1 MRILGILPTFFD
13 SRTNLARDM
22 LAEMGELGDYHVF
35 DTIVKQTVRLGEA
48 PLAGKPV
55 TSYASRSTAA
65 AAYRGL
71 AQEVIDL
78 G

>member
-1 MRILGILPTFFD
+1 M
-13 SRTNLARDM
+13 
-22 LAEMGELGDYHVF
+22 
-35 DTIVKQTVRLGEA
+35 KQTVRLGEA

-55 TSYASRSTAA
+55 TEYASRSAA
-65 AAYRGL
+65 AMAYRGL

>member
-1 MRILGILPTFFD
+1 
-13 SRTNLARDM
+13 M
-22 LAEMGELGDYHVF
+22 LAELGELGDYHVF

-65 AAYRGL
+65 TAYREL
-71 AQEVIDL
+71 AQEVIEL
-78 G
+78 A

>member
-1 MRILGILPTFFD
+1 
-13 SRTNLARDM
+13 M
-22 LAEMGELGDYHVF
+22 LAELGELGDHHLF
-35 DTIVKQTVRLGEA
+35 DTIVRQTVRLGEA

-55 TSYASRSTAA
+55 TSYASRSGAA
-65 AAYRGL
+65 EAYRKL

>member
-1 MRILGILPTFFD
+1 MGLLATFYD
-13 SRTNLARDM
+13 GRTNLAKDM
-22 LAEMGELGDYHVF
+22 LAELSELGDYHVF
-35 DTIVKQTVRLGEA
+35 GAIIKQTVRLGEA

-55 TSYASRSTAA
+55 TSYARRSPAA
-65 AAYRGL
+65 ESYRAL